1 MSGDE
6 SQTAAVTLCR
16 EVFDDNSEPTDKGKR
31 LCSLSHPHF
40 IDYIPELLEY
50 ASKIGIDT
58 NSEKHLLYIAR
69 EGLLAELPNGWK
81 PWFVK

>member
-1 MSGDE
+1 MTTVNP
-6 SQTAAVTLCR
+6 QIKVKMLT
-16 EVFDDNSEPTDKGKR
+16 R

-81 PWFVK
+81 PWFVKLSEESF